1 MIGVILELDET
12 LLDVE
17 CFMNNRPLTY
27 LGDIAGRPN
36 ILVRGEPSCWL
47 ESTQVQEK
55 KLDITSEATKISS
68 SVASPTIQS
77 W

>member
-27 LGDIAGRPN
+27 LGEELEDIAGRPN
-36 ILVRGEPSCWL
+36 ILVRGEPTYCL

-55 KLDITSEATKISS
+55 ELDITS
-68 SVASPTIQS
+68 
-77 W
+77 